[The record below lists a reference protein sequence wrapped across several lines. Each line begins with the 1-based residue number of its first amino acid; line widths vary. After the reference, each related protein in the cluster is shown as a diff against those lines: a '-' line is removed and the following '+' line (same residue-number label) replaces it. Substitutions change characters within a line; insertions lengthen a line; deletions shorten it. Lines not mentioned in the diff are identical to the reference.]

1 MEPLLDGEASAGEH
15 RTTRARWWILGVY
28 CLLAICQSCTW
39 NVFGPIFPAT
49 YLAFPTW
56 TPTFLNWVINTANI
70 AFGLM
75 LYPQA
80 EGVKRYGAR
89 RPTIFCAVQILA
101 LSLIHI

>member
-70 AFGLM
+70 FLNIFARKICLPCSQVCSMGG
-75 LYPQA
+75 QA
-80 EGVKRYGAR
+80 QR
-89 RPTIFCAVQILA
+89 
-101 LSLIHI
+101 